1 VSELPLTT
9 LFIALGVLL
18 VMSGAFSG
26 SETALMTLNRYR
38 LRHLAKAGH
47 KGAQLAEK
55 LLQRPDR
62 LIGLILLGNNFVN
75 VAASTVAT
83 LIAIRIGGDGAV
95 AIGAGLLTLV
105 LLIFSEVAP
114 KTLAANS
121 PERIA
126 YPAAWVYVPLL
137 KLMYP
142 LVWLVNFIA
151 NGLLRLLGQRS
162 DGEDLSQMSTEEL
175 RTVVIEAG
183 AMIPKRHQK
192 MLLSILDLQKVTV
205 EDIMVPRAE
214 IVGIDLA
221 QPWDDIVTQLL
232 EMQHTRVPVWEGDVE
247 HTVGVVHLRRL
258 LRPLAR
264 GELTRDMMLSLV
276 RDPYYVPEGTP
287 LNKQLINFQGLQR
300 RIALVVDEYG
310 EIVGLVTLEDL
321 LEEIVGEFTTDPAA
335 AARDFFPEDGGCFLV
350 SGTATV
356 RQLNRAL
363 NMQLSTDGP
372 KTLNGL
378 VFEHMEQIPEPG
390 TSMLLGGYP
399 VEIVAVSNNQV
410 KTARVRPWKVQ
421 LPASD

>member
-1 VSELPLTT
+1 MSELPLTT

-18 VMSGAFSG
+18 LMSGAFSG

-55 LLQRPDR
+55 LLARPDR

-114 KTLAANS
+114 KTLAANA
-121 PERIA
+121 PERLA
-126 YPAAWVYVPLL
+126 FPAAWVYTPLL

-151 NGLLRLLGQRS
+151 NGLLRLLGLRT
-162 DGEDLSQMSTEEL
+162 DGGDLSQMSTEEL

-221 QPWDDIVTQLL
+221 QPWDDIVSQLL
-232 EMQHTRVPVWEGDVE
+232 EMQHTRVPVWEDDVE
-247 HTVGVVHLRRL
+247 NTIGVVHLRRL

-264 GELTRDMMLSLV
+264 GELTRDMLLSIV

-287 LNKQLINFQGLQR
+287 LNKQLINFQSLQR

-363 NMQLSTDGP
+363 NMQLSTEGP

-421 LPASD
+421 VPTSD

>member
-1 VSELPLTT
+1 MT

-18 VMSGAFSG
+18 VMSAAFSG

-38 LRHLAKAGH
+38 LRHLARAGH
-47 KGAQLAEK
+47 RGAQLAEK
-55 LLQRPDR
+55 LLARPDR

-83 LIAIRIGGDGAV
+83 LIAIRVGGDGAV

-114 KTLAANS
+114 KTLAANA
-121 PERIA
+121 PERLA
-126 YPAAWVYVPLL
+126 FPAAWVYTPLL

-142 LVWLVNFIA
+142 LVWLVNFVA
-151 NGLLRLLGQRS
+151 NGLLRLLGLRTDS
-162 DGEDLSQMSTEEL
+162 EDLSQMSTEEL

-214 IVGIDLA
+214 IVGIDLS

-247 HTVGVVHLRRL
+247 NTIGVVHLRRL

-264 GELTRDMMLSLV
+264 GELTRDMMLGIV

-335 AARDFFPEDGGCFLV
+335 AARDFFPEDGGSFLV

-363 NMQLSTDGP
+363 NMQLSTEGP

-399 VEIVAVSNNQV
+399 VEIVAVTNNQV

-421 LPASD
+421 APTVE

>member
-1 VSELPLTT
+1 MANLPLST
-9 LFIALGVLL
+9 LFVALVVLL
-18 VMSGAFSG
+18 LMSAFFSG
-26 SETALMTLNRYR
+26 SETALMTMNRYR
-38 LRHLAKAGH
+38 LRHRAKAGH
-47 KGAQLAEK
+47 RGAQLAEK

-75 VAASTVAT
+75 VAASTVAA
-83 LIAIRIGGDGAV
+83 LITIRVGGEGAV
-95 AIGAGLLTLV
+95 AIGAAILTFV
-105 LLIFSEVAP
+105 LLIFAEVAP
-114 KTLAANS
+114 KTLAAIK
-121 PERIA
+121 PEPVA
-126 YPAAWVYVPLL
+126 YPAAWIYTPLL
-137 KLMYP
+137 KVLYP
-142 LVWLVNFIA
+142 GVWLINTFA
-151 NGLLRLLGQRS
+151 NGLLRLLGVNTANA
-162 DGEDLSQMSTEEL
+162 ELSQMSTEEL

-214 IVGIDLA
+214 IIGIDLA
-221 QPWDDIVTQLL
+221 QPWEDILAQLL
-232 EMQHTRVPVWEGDVE
+232 EMQHTRVPVWESDVE
-247 HTVGVVHLRRL
+247 NTLGVVHLRRL
-258 LRPLAR
+258 LRPLVR
-264 GELTRDMMLSLV
+264 GELTREMLVSLV
-276 RDPYYVPEGTP
+276 REPYYVPEGTA
-287 LNKQLINFQGLQR
+287 LNKQLVNFQGLQR

-335 AARDFFPEDGGCFLV
+335 AARDFFPEDDGCFLV

-363 NMQLSTDGP
+363 NMQLPTDGP

-378 VFEHMEQIPEPG
+378 VFEHMELIPEPG
-390 TSMLLGGYP
+390 TGMLLGGYP

-421 LPASD
+421 PTEA